1 MTVHPEKAP
10 DRIRDFIRNMKYG
23 YELLSEDPRF
33 KGNKTNMEFVREKYD
48 KHSGEIISFTACV
61 TTCANTGLY
70 RYSVEH
76 VLKNKGKIPEIITL
90 ISEIYIPVR
99 IIMDNLPEDYRSVGQ
114 INGGTNATFRMCP
127 EIVKEFFEPNSYL
140 MVQHHSEN
148 YWYSTMDNLVYYLN
162 DQLHFDIHQ
171 ISDVLSG
178 IADDIAEYN
187 KYSDNDIIS
196 VEQIGA
202 IMLWVNFIH
211 EDNTEQRIETGSVN
225 VNTAWIDEGASNYI
239 TIVQIR
245 VNLNP
250 LKHIYKIELRY
261 DNVIGTAICYA
272 EWEKPLR
279 VLETNVTKVT
289 DEGYEPIWQSKQKR
303 GY

>member
-114 INGGTNATFRMCP
+114 INGGTNATFRIYP
-127 EIVKEFFEPNSYL
+127 EVIKEFF
-140 MVQHHSEN
+140 
-148 YWYSTMDNLVYYLN
+148 
-162 DQLHFDIHQ
+162 
-171 ISDVLSG
+171 LS
-178 IADDIAEYN
+178 
-187 KYSDNDIIS
+187 
-196 VEQIGA
+196 
-202 IMLWVNFIH
+202 
-211 EDNTEQRIETGSVN
+211 
-225 VNTAWIDEGASNYI
+225 
-239 TIVQIR
+239 
-245 VNLNP
+245 
-250 LKHIYKIELRY
+250 
-261 DNVIGTAICYA
+261 
-272 EWEKPLR
+272 
-279 VLETNVTKVT
+279 
-289 DEGYEPIWQSKQKR
+289 
-303 GY
+303 